1 MINIINSIGLQVSA
15 NIDLSN
21 KFIYSISFNIV
32 KKTSC
37 AIFTQI
43 GQKHFLIKFQLVID
57 KKTIHAKLKIK
68 YKCNAKDKYP
78 CL

>member
-37 AIFTQI
+37 AIFYANRT
-43 GQKHFLIKFQLVID
+43 KAFFD
-57 KKTIHAKLKIK
+57 
-68 YKCNAKDKYP
+68 
-78 CL
+78 